1 MRGGSAFVW
10 IECRGVCIGNARGSA
25 LGMYECKH
33 CYIGEC
39 MKLNIQKQRGIL
51 NAGGSALVMYECK
64 HCCIGNAGG
73 SALVLNECRG
83 VCIGSECSVAA
94 QGK

>member
-51 NAGGSALVMYECK
+51 NVRASAFVWIECK
-64 HCCIGNAGG
+64 GGLHSFGLNA
-73 SALVLNECRG
+73 RG
-83 VCIGSECSVAA
+83 VCIGVVF
-94 QGK
+94 KVP